1 MPVRRESVDAGV
13 LAHGGDGDAVSE
25 RDFADGKRGEKMWF
39 FGSSVHRFVVCEN
52 RFMVTRVLTL
62 AICLLLGVAFA
73 AEPLVGTWKLESQEM
88 NGAKSNF
95 DPLTLRI
102 GQKGETLAFAFSVP
116 INNVHYLSIS
126 YLVRL
131 DGTEGDV
138 KNGQGEKLG
147 TIKMVKAG
155 AGRYKF
161 TLSGANRPLSSG
173 TLTVS
178 PDGKHLTSESN
189 GLLQVFAHP

>member
-1 MPVRRESVDAGV
+1 MRLFGCSVVRLFGCSVVRFGSLRESI
-13 LAHGGDGDAVSE
+13 HGELV
-25 RDFADGKRGEKMWF
+25 
-39 FGSSVHRFVVCEN
+39 
-52 RFMVTRVLTL
+52 RVLT
-62 AICLLLGVAFA
+62 AVACLLVVIGYARA
-73 AEPLVGTWKLESQEM
+73 AEPLAGTWRLERQEM

-102 GQKGETLAFAFSVP
+102 GQKGDTLAFAFSVP
-116 INNVHYLSIS
+116 INNVHYLSMS

-161 TLSGANRPLSSG
+161 TLSGANRPQSSG

>member
-1 MPVRRESVDAGV
+1 MRV
-13 LAHGGDGDAVSE
+13 LSLLACFLITMGDA
-25 RDFADGKRGEKMWF
+25 R
-39 FGSSVHRFVVCEN
+39 
-52 RFMVTRVLTL
+52 
-62 AICLLLGVAFA
+62 A
-73 AEPLVGTWKLESQEM
+73 AEPLAGTWRLERQEL
-88 NGAKSNF
+88 NGEKGNF

-102 GQKGETLAFAFSVP
+102 AQSGDKLAFAFSVP

-131 DGTEGDV
+131 DGAEGDV

-161 TLSGANRPLSSG
+161 TLSGANRPQSSG

-189 GLLQVFAHP
+189 GLIQVFARAG